1 MEFIFRLGSFSVL
14 AQTLLHFTENKTY
27 DKYIRILCNIIV
39 LSLVVLPVMEIF
51 RGDTSVQVGQ
61 LIHFYEEQL
70 LDNEEK
76 NKELQETKEN
86 QIRQSMRN
94 KEEDEIHWGIQNEIQ
109 RETEKE
115 IKYKLNNSELASKG
129 YEVKKVV
136 ITGMREDGTWDT
148 EVFSLQI
155 ELIKSDS
162 KTEEKEIKT
171 PIALAEL
178 CAEVLETNKEYVE
191 VNISE

>member
-1 MEFIFRLGSFSVL
+1 MRYTGEY
-14 AQTLLHFTENKTY
+14 KT
-27 DKYIRILCNIIV
+27 KFNGKR
-39 LSLVVLPVMEIF
+39 
-51 RGDTSVQVGQ
+51 
-61 LIHFYEEQL
+61 
-70 LDNEEK
+70 K
-76 NKELQETKEN
+76 
-86 QIRQSMRN
+86 
-94 KEEDEIHWGIQNEIQ
+94 
-109 RETEKE
+109 KE